1 MRYVI
6 VGNGVAGTKAAET
19 IRRRDEQGEILILSA
34 EVLPFYRRPALV
46 EYLLGHT
53 PLEALI
59 SRPEAFYRAA
69 HIELRLNTPVV
80 GLDPHAHR
88 LTLAGGETLPYDR
101 LLLAV
106 GAELP
111 KNWLPGSDL
120 AGIISLRTVADAE
133 ELRRMAG
140 RSRHAAVVG
149 EGVTG
154 LEMVRAF
161 RRLGLPVAYLLEGSH
176 FWENVLSTEASALVE
191 ERLRSE
197 GVDVLPGQKVVAFEG
212 SAGRVR
218 TVVTATGEQ
227 IPADI
232 VGIAAGLR
240 PPLEWAREAGLEME
254 KRVRVNDYLATN
266 LPDIYAAG
274 DAVRM
279 EDEARSFGWLR
290 AWNQGLTAGINM
302 SGGQAPYRRRT
313 VSLSTRAFGLPIL
326 VMGETNPKKKFRRI
340 RGDYPLD
347 GIYKELVLDEENRT
361 VIGALMIGEVS
372 EASRVEELVRRQ
384 VPYSQVDPEL
394 LRRLFDVRH
403 WAGPGAEVLCPVCKF
418 LVQIGEEELRLG
430 RVTCP
435 ICGAEFVLRVSGNRL
450 EIGESSNA
458 DR

>member
-19 IRRRDEQGEILILSA
+19 IRRRDAQGEILVLSSEA
-34 EVLPFYRRPALV
+34 FPFYRRPALV
-46 EYLLGHT
+46 EYLVGRT
-53 PLEALI
+53 PLEGLI
-59 SRPEAFYRAA
+59 GHPEAFYRAA
-69 HIELRLNTPVV
+69 GIEVRLNTPVV

-88 LTLAGGETLPYDR
+88 LTLAGGETVPYDR

-106 GAELP
+106 GAERP
-111 KNWLPGSDL
+111 KNWLPGSEL
-120 AGIISLRTVADAE
+120 AGMISLRTVADAE
-133 ELRRMAG
+133 ELRQAAG
-140 RSRHAAVVG
+140 RARRTAVVG

-154 LEMVRAF
+154 LEMARAF
-161 RRLGLPVAYLLEGSH
+161 RLLGLPVAYLLEGAR
-176 FWENVLSTEASALVE
+176 FWENVLSPEASELVE

-197 GVDVLPGQKVVAFEG
+197 GVDVLPGKKVVAFEG

-218 TVVTATGEQ
+218 AVVTATGEH
-227 IPADI
+227 IPADV
-232 VGIAAGLR
+232 VGIAAGLC
-240 PPLEWAREAGLEME
+240 PPLEWAREAGLDME
-254 KRVRVNDYLATN
+254 KRVRVNDFLLTN
-266 LPDIYAAG
+266 LPDVYAAG

-279 EDEARSFGWLR
+279 EGEARSFGWLR

-326 VMGETNPKKKFRRI
+326 VMGETNPRNKFRRI

-347 GIYKELVLDEENRT
+347 GIYKELVLDEESRT
-361 VIGALMIGEVS
+361 LIGALMVGEVS

-394 LRRLFDVRH
+394 LRRLFDVRY
-403 WAGPGAEVLCPVCKF
+403 WAGAGAEVLCPVCKF
-418 LVQIGEEELRLG
+418 LVQVGEEELRLG

-435 ICGAEFVLRVSGNRL
+435 ICGAEFALRASGNRI
-450 EIGESSNA
+450 EVSSSLIVE
-458 DR
+458 R

>member
-19 IRRRDEQGEILILSA
+19 IRRRDAQGEILVLSSEA
-34 EVLPFYRRPALV
+34 FPFYRRPALV
-46 EYLLGHT
+46 EYLTGRT

-69 HIELRLNTPVV
+69 DIQVRLSTPVV

-106 GAELP
+106 GAERQR
-111 KNWLPGSDL
+111 NWLPGSDL
-120 AGIISLRTVADAE
+120 AGVISLRTLADADD
-133 ELRRMAG
+133 LRRMAG
-140 RSRHAAVVG
+140 RARRAAVVG

-161 RRLGLPVAYLLEGSH
+161 RLLGLPTAYLLEGSR
-176 FWENVLSTEASALVE
+176 FWENVLSPEASELVE

-197 GVDVLPGQKVVAFEG
+197 GVDVLPGKKVVAFEG
-212 SAGRVR
+212 SGGQVR
-218 TVVTATGEQ
+218 RVVTAAGEHL
-227 IPADI
+227 PADI
-232 VGIAAGLR
+232 VGIAAGLC
-240 PPLEWAREAGLEME
+240 PPLEWAQEAGLDME
-254 KRVRVNDYLATN
+254 KRIRVDDFLATN
-266 LPDIYAAG
+266 LPDVYAAG
-274 DAVRM
+274 DAVRL
-279 EDEARSFGWLR
+279 EGEARSFGWLR

-302 SGGQAPYRRRT
+302 SGGQAPYHRRT

-326 VMGETNPKKKFRRI
+326 VMGETNPRKKFRRI

-384 VPYSQVDPEL
+384 VPYEQVDPEL
-394 LRRLFDVRH
+394 LRRLFDVRY
-403 WAGPGAEVLCPVCKF
+403 WAGAGAEVLCPVCKF
-418 LVQIGEEELRLG
+418 LVQVGEEELRLG

-435 ICGAEFVLRVSGNRL
+435 ICGAEFGLRVSGNRL
-450 EIGESSNA
+450 EIG
-458 DR
+458 